1 MVICFP
7 LVALSEVAGAGEGGG
22 GGTLYNGITVQA
34 PPERGYLFHAS
45 GI

>member
-7 LVALSEVAGAGEGGG
+7 LVALSEVAGAGWGG